1 MAHRVLVWARAVGAV
16 WVAEQE
22 RGAGG
27 SPCVMNGAVL
37 PTLGAKEV
45 SIYSRGQVWTP
56 LNSVLE
62 KRLPGRGWVGANWPP
77 CGQERASGEAGACW
91 GAGALEPGPR
101 GLGLS
106 SVLKRAIRAFLKQE
120 NDLKLLFFPE
130 ATCFL
135 PQETPQTVIHRV
147 LKSRRLK
154 SSNFCFSIRQA
165 FLFSVSFSVI
175 I

>member
-1 MAHRVLVWARAVGAV
+1 MLVWARVVGAV
-16 WVAEQE
+16 WGAEQE
-22 RGAGG
+22 GGAGG

-62 KRLPGRGWVGANWPP
+62 KRLPGRGWVGENWAAVWPGARFGGGW
-77 CGQERASGEAGACW
+77 CTLGSG
-91 GAGALEPGPR
+91 GALEPGPR

-106 SVLKRAIRAFLKQE
+106 SVLKRAIMAFLKQE

-130 ATCFL
+130 TTCSL

-147 LKSRRLK
+147 IKSRRLK

-165 FLFSVSFSVI
+165 FFFSFSFSVI